1 MWRNYRV
8 PVNHDKLSFYS
19 IIKFKS
25 RNEITSSLARISTKH
40 YFKLLEGMKHNQT
53 KKGRNKQTDIQ
64 LNKQTKQY

>member
-1 MWRNYRV
+1 MWRNPRV
-8 PVNHDKLSFYS
+8 PVNYDKLSSYS

-40 YFKLLEGMKHNQT
+40 YFKEGMKHNQT

-64 LNKQTKQY
+64 LNKKTKQY